1 MWPDSGRRRW
11 TPARIVALGL
21 SVAVHAL
28 LFLVVIEGRLPQVP
42 DHRPSFVV
50 IPQAPDDE
58 RTRTMPFFVPRLDQG
73 QGFRRRPITP
83 APTTPPDT
91 VPHALPR
98 PQTFEPRDT
107 VAVRRVPAGRIG
119 PGAGDGRLWV
129 RPLPLP
135 PRELAARLDKGHAE
149 LVDSAVT
156 AIVQAYL
163 DSIAREPGADQ
174 IKLPDW
180 TTTVSG
186 LKFGLDSRNIY
197 VAGLKIP
204 AAVLALLPLPS
215 GGNQQ
220 TALDHQGAW
229 IAEDLR
235 RAAQRANTLEDFK
248 RAVRDL
254 RERKKQE
261 QEFKQAQRQSPD
273 SSANQ
278 P

>member
-1 MWPDSGRRRW
+1 VWPDRDRSRW
-11 TPARIVALGL
+11 TSTRIAALAI
-21 SVAVHAL
+21 SVAIHAL
-28 LFLVVIEGRLPQVP
+28 LFLVVIDGHLPTVP
-42 DHRPSFVV
+42 ERVTTLV
-50 IPQAPDDE
+50 LAPQPPDDE
-58 RTRTMPFFVPRLDQG
+58 RTRTLPFFLPRLDQG
-73 QGFRRRPITP
+73 QGFRRQPLSPTP
-83 APTTPPDT
+83 AVPPDT
-91 VPHALPR
+91 VPRQLPP

-107 VAVRRVPAGRIG
+107 AVAHRAPAGRIG
-119 PGAGDGRLWV
+119 PGLGDGRLWV

-135 PRELAARLDKGHAE
+135 PRDLAARLGKSHVE

-174 IKLPDW
+174 VPLPDW

-197 VAGLKIP
+197 LAGLKIP
-204 AAVLALLPLPS
+204 AAVLALLPLPAA
-215 GGNQQ
+215 GNQQ
-220 TALDHQGAW
+220 HALDHEGAW

-235 RAAQRANTLEDFK
+235 RAAQRAVTLDEFK

-261 QEFKQAQRQSPD
+261 QEFQQAQRQPPD
-273 SSANQ
+273 SGGRR